1 MESTRSI
8 DMVESLIIEDLE
20 YIAQQFESTFTE
32 CIANVKKP
40 NVLGTSHLQDFVAI
54 YQILITAFNPGHSW
68 ATVSGV
74 TGAGKSS
81 LVNAIFGEGMAK
93 VPLHPLLSVLQC

>member
-1 MESTRSI
+1 
-8 DMVESLIIEDLE
+8 MVESLIIEDLE

-54 YQILITAFNPGHSW
+54 YQILITAFNGIHGHSW

-93 VPLHPLLSVLQC
+93 VPLHTCLFAVLQY